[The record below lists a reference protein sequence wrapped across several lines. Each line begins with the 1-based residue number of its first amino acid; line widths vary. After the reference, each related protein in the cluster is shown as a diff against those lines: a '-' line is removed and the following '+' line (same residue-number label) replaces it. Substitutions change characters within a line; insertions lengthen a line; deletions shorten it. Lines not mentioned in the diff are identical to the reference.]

1 MENQENSQKETQQEI
16 KAKKAAV
23 WSQLMEIGIDFAAYL
38 AVPLLAFV
46 YAGKWLD
53 VKYHRH
59 DLLVIIGLF
68 LALALSWYLIFKKI
82 KAIKDV
88 MDK

>member
-1 MENQENSQKETQQEI
+1 MNIPENQDQKEI
-16 KAKKAAV
+16 KAQKAEM
-23 WSQLMEIGIDFAAYL
+23 WFQLMGIGIDFAAYL

-59 DLLVIIGLF
+59 DLFVIIGLF